1 MPSYVWVCLCVDYVL
16 VCAHVHVSMCVRA
29 HTHVC
34 IRVRVPTDTRSLD
47 RSPLWAGQVPPVSAP
62 SAQHRPGLQSGTE
75 WRRGGRPGPP
85 CPPPDAP
92 PAESSLSLSSTW
104 VSMSPSRSPPEV
116 LSVSAWAGPLLPPS
130 GPSARRLVAPP
141 AARLP
146 HSARLKVS
154 RCVFGL
160 KDDVFTE
167 RLHWQLQMTFQ
178 ESNYSVS
185 VFAEFGE
192 R

>member
-85 CPPPDAP
+85 LPASRRPACRELAFPELHVGQHVPKPLTSRGLVSISLGWALAASLGPAVLSPPAGGTPRRPPPAQRQ
-92 PAESSLSLSSTW
+92 AQGQQVCVW
-104 VSMSPSRSPPEV
+104 V
-116 LSVSAWAGPLLPPS
+116 
-130 GPSARRLVAPP
+130 
-141 AARLP
+141 
-146 HSARLKVS
+146 
-154 RCVFGL
+154 
-160 KDDVFTE
+160 E
-167 RLHWQLQMTFQ
+167 R
-178 ESNYSVS
+178 
-185 VFAEFGE
+185 
-192 R
+192 